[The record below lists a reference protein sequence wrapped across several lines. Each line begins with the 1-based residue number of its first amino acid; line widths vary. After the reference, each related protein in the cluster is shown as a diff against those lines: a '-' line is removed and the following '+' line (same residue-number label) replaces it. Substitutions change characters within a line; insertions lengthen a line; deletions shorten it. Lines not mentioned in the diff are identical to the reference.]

1 MDVREGFRPQP
12 MGADASI
19 QVAGTG
25 ISGFLPVTAGTITVI
40 DADGTTV
47 LDEYPLDAGIYSKI
61 PIYFNFAGNKTITL
75 GGGASG
81 TLLV

>member
-12 MGADASI
+12 MGADSSI
-19 QVAGTG
+19 TVAGTG
-25 ISGFLPVTAGTITVI
+25 ISGFLPVTAGTISVV

-47 LDEYPLDAGIYSKI
+47 LNAYPLSAGVFSKI

-81 TLLV
+81 TLLI